1 MKDDSKRISVAVT
14 DTYAI
19 MSYHMENGTI
29 NISTGD
35 EGIVRVYVSLS
46 LEHQELYSLVEQFIN
61 HIASNKK

>member
-46 LEHQELYSLVEQFIN
+46 LENQELYSLIEQFIN
-61 HIASNKK
+61 HVDNNKK

>member
-61 HIASNKK
+61 NISTNKN

>member
-61 HIASNKK
+61 HIVNNKK

>member
-35 EGIVRVYVSLS
+35 EGIVRVYVSLA
-46 LEHQELYSLVEQFIN
+46 LENQELYSLVEQFIN
-61 HIASNKK
+61 HIANNKK

>member
-19 MSYHMENGTI
+19 MSYHMGNGTI

-61 HIASNKK
+61 HIANNKK

>member
-35 EGIVRVYVSLS
+35 EGLVRVYVSLS
-46 LEHQELYSLVEQFIN
+46 LENQELYSLVEQFIN
-61 HIASNKK
+61 HIANNKK

>member
-1 MKDDSKRISVAVT
+1 MKVDSTKKGVAVT

-61 HIASNKK
+61 HIATNKK

>member
-35 EGIVRVYVSLS
+35 EGIVRIYVSLS
-46 LEHQELYSLVEQFIN
+46 LENQELYSLVEQFIN
-61 HIASNKK
+61 HIANNKK

>member
-46 LEHQELYSLVEQFIN
+46 LENQELYSLVEQFIN
-61 HIASNKK
+61 HIATNKK

>member
-1 MKDDSKRISVAVT
+1 MKYDSKRISVAVT

-61 HIASNKK
+61 HIANNKK

>member
-29 NISTGD
+29 NVSTGD
-35 EGIVRVYVSLS
+35 EGIVRIFVSLA
-46 LEHQELYSLVEQFIN
+46 LKDKELYSLVDQFIH
-61 HIASNKK
+61 HIAESKK

>member
-61 HIASNKK
+61 HISTNKK

>member
-29 NISTGD
+29 KISTGD

-61 HIASNKK
+61 HIANNKK

>member
-61 HIASNKK
+61 HIATNKK

>member
-46 LEHQELYSLVEQFIN
+46 LKNQELYSLVEQFIN
-61 HIASNKK
+61 HIANNKK

>member
-1 MKDDSKRISVAVT
+1 MKVDSTKIGVAVT
-14 DTYAI
+14 ETYAI

-61 HIASNKK
+61 HIATNKK

>member
-35 EGIVRVYVSLS
+35 EGIVRTYVSLS
-46 LEHQELYSLVEQFIN
+46 LENQELYSLVEQFIN
-61 HIASNKK
+61 HIANNKK

>member
-1 MKDDSKRISVAVT
+1 MKDDSKRVSVAVT

-61 HIASNKK
+61 HIANNKK

>member
-29 NISTGD
+29 NIS
-35 EGIVRVYVSLS
+35 
-46 LEHQELYSLVEQFIN
+46 SLVLLLGL
-61 HIASNKK
+61 SVGLLLVKKKRDE